1 MKKLF
6 SLLLTAAMVCSLA
19 VTAGFIQKNIADSA
33 IFNFEAL
40 HVLSADVDDEI
51 HLRQKMLG
59 SREMRDRLYNT
70 EIGVECGLRQVLAV
84 SGSGDRGNIQV
95 RMLLVEPQ

>member
-1 MKKLF
+1 
-6 SLLLTAAMVCSLA
+6 
-19 VTAGFIQKNIADSA
+19 
-33 IFNFEAL
+33 
-40 HVLSADVDDEI
+40 
-51 HLRQKMLG
+51 MLG